1 MSDDA
6 VKDDAVNDD
15 AVNDDA
21 VKDGAV
27 NDDAVSDA
35 VNKGAGHD
43 ARARSVVGNVISN
56 KMNKTITV
64 LVRRR
69 VKHPM
74 YGKYMTRTTK
84 LHAHDENDECNVGDV
99 VSIVSCRPFSKTKA
113 WKLSRVIEKA
123 E

>member
-6 VKDDAVNDD
+6 VNSDAMSDDAVND
-15 AVNDDA
+15 AVDKA
-21 VKDGAV
+21 
-27 NDDAVSDA
+27 
-35 VNKGAGHD
+35 AGHG
-43 ARARSVVGNVISN
+43 ARERSVVGSVISN

>member
-6 VKDDAVNDD
+6 VNKNAENAV
-15 AVNDDA
+15 
-21 VKDGAV
+21 GE
-27 NDDAVSDA
+27 
-35 VNKGAGHD
+35 
-43 ARARSVVGNVISN
+43 RSIIGSVISK
-56 KMNKTITV
+56 KMSKTITV

-84 LHAHDENDECNVGDV
+84 LHAHDENEECGVGDV
-99 VSIVSCRPFSKTKA
+99 VSIVACRPFSKTKA
-113 WKLSRVIEKA
+113 WKLSRVVEKA